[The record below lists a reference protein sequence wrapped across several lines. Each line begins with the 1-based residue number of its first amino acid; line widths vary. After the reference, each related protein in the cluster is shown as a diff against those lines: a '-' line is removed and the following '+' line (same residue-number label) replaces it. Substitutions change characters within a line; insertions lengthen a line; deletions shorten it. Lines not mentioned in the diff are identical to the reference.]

1 MSLVNEI
8 LFSEDKERKGP
19 CLTCMIA
26 RPVLVVLICSV
37 FLLWEEINLAMYI
50 YIHLHIYCLGS
61 VTYLFQVATGIIS
74 CTVLCY
80 LLGLRAAEV
89 LG

>member
-1 MSLVNEI
+1 MSHVHDSRACSAGRFDSLCVSALGRNKSCYI
-8 LFSEDKERKGP
+8 Y
-19 CLTCMIA
+19 IYIY
-26 RPVLVVLICSV
+26 ICV
-37 FLLWEEINLAMYI
+37 CVYVCMYI
-50 YIHLHIYCLGS
+50 YILIYCLGS
-61 VTYLFQVATGIIS
+61 VTHLFQVATGIIS